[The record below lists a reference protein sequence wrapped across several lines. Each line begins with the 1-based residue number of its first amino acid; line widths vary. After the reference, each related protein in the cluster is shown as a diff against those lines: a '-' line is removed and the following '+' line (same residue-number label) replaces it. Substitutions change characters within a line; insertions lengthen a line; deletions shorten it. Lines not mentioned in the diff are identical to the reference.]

1 MARLRIMFVLHPP
14 LPEGAMFHTL
24 VASSFTRI

>member
-1 MARLRIMFVLHPP
+1 MARRRIMFVLHPP
-14 LPEGAMFHTL
+14 LPKGMVSLKL